1 MRHSSFKDRGVF
13 EISHESLVISIS
25 VSHTY
30 FSEYPLAMTECF
42 RLFLEHNIDP
52 NFQDQQGMPLIAY
65 AVQTNKYQIL
75 CLLLF
80 VNCDIN
86 ILYRDVPTSMN
97 YYQPLYYACARK
109 ELRFIKTLLA
119 AGCNFHPFYETV

>member
-1 MRHSSFKDRGVF
+1 
-13 EISHESLVISIS
+13 
-25 VSHTY
+25 
-30 FSEYPLAMTECF
+30 MTECF

-52 NFQDQQGMPLIAY
+52 NCQDQQGMPPIAY

-109 ELRFIKTLLA
+109 ELRFIKTLQA
-119 AGCNFHPFYETV
+119 AGCNFYPFYETVCDTLMEITKDSCDISNTPRTSV